1 MKIGDQIQNGKKDV
15 SVKEK
20 CLAVLKRYG
29 LAPDI
34 RGKYPFQLSGGMTR
48 RVLISTA
55 VMEKPKLVIA
65 DEPTPGLHLEAAT
78 RVMGHFREM
87 ADDGAGVLLITHDLE
102 LALLTADRVIVLYG
116 GRVVEETDA
125 AAFQDERNLKHPYT
139 KALFRSMPKNWK
151 KDGEQLCDS
160 GGDLR
165 GHAKGIRQMRLEARD
180 ILLNMKRDETDPG
193 SCEPY
198 GGTRRECGDHGAQRI
213 REDDALQDSGG
224 VREAGFGEVLV
235 DGMPVLELR
244 GYCPVQMVWQHPELS
259 VNPKRR
265 LSTVL
270 EEGDWT
276 FENPS
281 EWARIEAGLG
291 IRDEWKDRFPVEVSG
306 GELQR
311 FCIARALGRRTELL
325 IADEMTTM
333 LDLITQGQIWDFCL
347 EGTEAPGDGDD
358 CGEPF
363 AGASGEGV

>member
-1 MKIGDQIQNGKKDV
+1 MGSSGSGKSLLAHAIMGILPYNSEMDGEIWFLGEPLTEKKVKSLRGHEIVLVPQSVSYLDPLMKIGDQIQNGKKDV

-151 KDGEQLCDS
+151 KDGEQLCDM
-160 GGDLR
+160 GEILED
-165 GHAKGIRQMRLEARD
+165 MRKE
-180 ILLNMKRDETDPG
+180 
-193 SCEPY
+193 Y
-198 GGTRRECGDHGAQRI
+198 GR
-213 REDDALQDSGG
+213 
-224 VREAGFGEVLV
+224 
-235 DGMPVLELR
+235 
-244 GYCPVQMVWQHPELS
+244 
-259 VNPKRR
+259 
-265 LSTVL
+265 
-270 EEGDWT
+270 
-276 FENPS
+276 
-281 EWARIEAGLG
+281 
-291 IRDEWKDRFPVEVSG
+291 
-306 GELQR
+306 
-311 FCIARALGRRTELL
+311 
-325 IADEMTTM
+325 
-333 LDLITQGQIWDFCL
+333 
-347 EGTEAPGDGDD
+347 
-358 CGEPF
+358 
-363 AGASGEGV
+363 

>member
-1 MKIGDQIQNGKKDV
+1 MKALITGASSGIGRDMARVLAAMDIDLILVARRGDRLRELKRELAVSVDIVILDV

-151 KDGEQLCDS
+151 KDGEQLCDM
-160 GGDLR
+160 GEILED
-165 GHAKGIRQMRLEARD
+165 MRKE
-180 ILLNMKRDETDPG
+180 
-193 SCEPY
+193 Y
-198 GGTRRECGDHGAQRI
+198 GR
-213 REDDALQDSGG
+213 
-224 VREAGFGEVLV
+224 
-235 DGMPVLELR
+235 
-244 GYCPVQMVWQHPELS
+244 
-259 VNPKRR
+259 
-265 LSTVL
+265 
-270 EEGDWT
+270 
-276 FENPS
+276 
-281 EWARIEAGLG
+281 
-291 IRDEWKDRFPVEVSG
+291 
-306 GELQR
+306 
-311 FCIARALGRRTELL
+311 
-325 IADEMTTM
+325 
-333 LDLITQGQIWDFCL
+333 
-347 EGTEAPGDGDD
+347 
-358 CGEPF
+358 
-363 AGASGEGV
+363 

>member
-1 MKIGDQIQNGKKDV
+1 MLAYTIKRIGLGILILVGVMFAMYAAVFIVPGNPARAALGPRATQAMIDRLTREMGLDQPYVIQVYNFFVNVLSGNLGIDV
-15 SVKEK
+15 MSNRPVAAEIWEVLPNTLILCVAGLGWATLLAIPLG

-151 KDGEQLCDS
+151 KDGEQLCDM
-160 GGDLR
+160 GEILED
-165 GHAKGIRQMRLEARD
+165 MRKE
-180 ILLNMKRDETDPG
+180 
-193 SCEPY
+193 Y
-198 GGTRRECGDHGAQRI
+198 GR
-213 REDDALQDSGG
+213 
-224 VREAGFGEVLV
+224 
-235 DGMPVLELR
+235 
-244 GYCPVQMVWQHPELS
+244 
-259 VNPKRR
+259 
-265 LSTVL
+265 
-270 EEGDWT
+270 
-276 FENPS
+276 
-281 EWARIEAGLG
+281 
-291 IRDEWKDRFPVEVSG
+291 
-306 GELQR
+306 
-311 FCIARALGRRTELL
+311 
-325 IADEMTTM
+325 
-333 LDLITQGQIWDFCL
+333 
-347 EGTEAPGDGDD
+347 
-358 CGEPF
+358 
-363 AGASGEGV
+363 